1 MDPEHHA
8 EALDVRRRR
17 LLFRAWHR
25 GMREMDL
32 ILGRFADDQVARLP
46 PEELDDL
53 ERLMEVPD
61 CDLLA
66 WVMGQAMVHPDYDT
80 VVWRRLCAFHDVP
93 SGAKQRGKPE

>member
-1 MDPEHHA
+1 
-8 EALDVRRRR
+8 
-17 LLFRAWHR
+17 
-25 GMREMDL
+25 MREMDL

-66 WVMGQAMVHPDYDT
+66 WVMAFAACALLTWKPLLHPMMLIGGGA
-80 VVWRRLCAFHDVP
+80 VVFVALRPLI
-93 SGAKQRGKPE
+93 G